1 MAERT
6 LNTRIKLRYASYAE
20 WMASK
25 VQLLKGEV
33 AVCYVEANNEHVKNT
48 APTVLFKVG
57 DGDHVFA
64 DLQWASARAADVYD
78 WAKAENRP
86 TYTKADVG
94 LGNVLNVESYSKKE
108 VDDKISEIQGAL
120 EADSN
125 TTYRFDLSEGNK
137 LSIYSK
143 EIGQEESLVGT
154 FAVDFT
160 AIENAISQ
168 KADKTQLNNYYTKTQ
183 ADETFLKSHQ
193 DISHLA
199 TKTYVNEELAKKA
212 DKSYVNEE
220 LAKKVDVETYNGKMQ
235 GLDNAISGIN
245 GSIEGIN
252 ESIEGIEGSIEEI
265 NGSIQ
270 GINGSLATKA
280 EKSYVDKELGKKA
293 DVSALDNY
301 YNKTEVE
308 GQVSGLSQRITE
320 NANAIE
326 ALTNGTSTE
335 EIDSVMELVDYVNTH
350 GTEVQGMK
358 DSIKDNA
365 DAIDVIEAKPAM
377 GILEADTAN
386 RNDAVSKEHVHEN
399 NGVLDEI
406 SSEKVAAWDAA
417 ETNAKGYADGLVSP
431 VSQKVNTLEGN
442 LATEK
447 GRIDAIEG
455 DYLKGA
461 DKTTLENAIATE
473 KGRVDTLVNTT
484 VPAIDNRVKALE
496 EKPFDNYALK
506 SEVQAVD
513 EKVDGVDGRLAVVEG
528 DYLKSTDRTALE
540 NAISTAVSGEKTR
553 AEAAEL
559 ALSNR
564 VKNVEDNYLS
574 STDVIIWDCGGAE

>member
-120 EADSN
+120 EADTN

-193 DISHLA
+193 DISG
-199 TKTYVNEELAKKA
+199 KA
-212 DKSYVNEE
+212 DKSYVDEE

-252 ESIEGIEGSIEEI
+252 ESIEGIEGSIEGI

-280 EKSYVDKELGKKA
+280 EKSYVDEELGKKA
-293 DVSALDNY
+293 DASALDNY
-301 YNKTEVE
+301 YNKTEVD
-308 GQVSGLSQRITE
+308 GQVSSLSQRITT

-326 ALTNGTSTE
+326 ALTNGTSTD
-335 EIDSVMELVDYVNTH
+335 EIDSVMELVEYVNTH

-358 DSIKDNA
+358 DSIKANA

-377 GILEADTAN
+377 GILEADIAN
-386 RNDAVSKEHVHEN
+386 WNDAVSKEHVHEN
-399 NGVLDEI
+399 KGVLDGI

-447 GRIDAIEG
+447 GRIDVIEA
-455 DYLKGA
+455 DYLKGS
-461 DKTTLENAIATE
+461 DKTALENAISTE

-484 VPAIDNRVKALE
+484 VPAIDSRVQALE
-496 EKPFDNYALK
+496 AKPFDTYATK
-506 SEVQAVD
+506 SEVEAVD
-513 EKVDGVDGRLAVVEG
+513 GKVDGVDGRLQVVEG
-528 DYLKSTDRTALE
+528 DYLKGADRTALE
-540 NAISTAVSGEKTR
+540 NAISTAVAGEKTR

-559 ALSNR
+559 ELSNR

-574 STDVIIWDCGGAE
+574 KNDVIIWDCGGAE